1 MSRSL
6 VDSECI
12 DYGCQFYR
20 LHPDRCFLFFA
31 GQSAFLSSHAIR
43 GQGRRL
49 CPGGSRFVFIRSIWG
64 IYCSDY
70 AGAGDVLDCYRAG
83 ADEDRKSEIE

>member
-43 GQGRRL
+43 
-49 CPGGSRFVFIRSIWG
+49 SIWG